1 MYSLTPAFIFSII
14 FPNPVQRD
22 VNNRLCITTWL
33 DKSTQGSHWSL
44 GVYKSDF
51 PITPMMK
58 SQITIIVLIQGL
70 MIFPTPENCLIVLN
84 RWRPPPKKNGKL
96 ISHSGANVQ
105 FGFFLKFTQ
114 IFGFLVLSNRIL
126 VFIYVTNLRVEH
138 VEVWDSLWE
147 FQPSLV
153 KGLEEVAS
161 PRSNL
166 AISGRRQLL
175 FNTYN
180 KYSQ

>member
-1 MYSLTPAFIFSII
+1 MYSLTPAFIFLII

-44 GVYKSDF
+44 DVYKSDF

-70 MIFPTPENCLIVLN
+70 MIFPSPENCLIVLN
-84 RWRPPPKKNGKL
+84 RWRPPQKKWQTYITFWDQCPIVL
-96 ISHSGANVQ
+96 
-105 FGFFLKFTQ
+105 FFRFTQ

-153 KGLEEVAS
+153 KGLEEVAAS

-166 AISGRRQLL
+166 AISGRRELL
-175 FNTYN
+175 LDTYN